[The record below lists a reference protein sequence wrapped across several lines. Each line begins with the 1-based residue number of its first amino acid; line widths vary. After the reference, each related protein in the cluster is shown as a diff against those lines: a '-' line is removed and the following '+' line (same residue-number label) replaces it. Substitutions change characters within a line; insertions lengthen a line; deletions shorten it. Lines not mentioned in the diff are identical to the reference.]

1 MIINERLK
9 KVLYSGIVFSFIAH
23 FFGIINIIKNY
34 DNIAVK
40 NGYGASLIYGRWFLK
55 LLADFNWKLLGSWN
69 LQFFNNV
76 IALGILTISA
86 YLFIIIFDIKENKYI
101 VLSTGLFL
109 TFPTVTS
116 IIFFP
121 YISIYYSISILFIFL
136 GVFLNN
142 KYKLGWI
149 LTIVFTTLSLGIYQ
163 ANFSIMV
170 SLNLLILI
178 QQILKN
184 NYSFQ
189 RNVKLVIKYIIILLI
204 SIFIYFI
211 ILKTTLFLSGEKL
224 LNYDGLNLT
233 SALSFSNIFK
243 LIFRTYK
250 EVLFLPFNNVYGLS
264 PSLLLSICIF
274 CILFFDTILFIKLL
288 SNTDILKNKVL
299 SILIFITYPIA
310 IDLPVVMVSGT
321 RIYTLMVYSFI
332 FIFIMP
338 IVFLNEFNNTKSFM
352 ISILKKMVFILLSLS
367 IYGYSYFSNVN
378 YTAMYY
384 TTMQTQNYLNQ
395 IVLQIKMQKGF
406 NENMRWIFV
415 GNIRDQLIF
424 NPWAEGCLYGGN
436 LSNYY
441 NDYSRVGWIEHYLG
455 YYPPVSYLEDYEK
468 ENDIDIIKKMPLYPN
483 DGSIKII
490 NNYVIVKFS
499 EI

>member
-1 MIINERLK
+1 MIMNKRLK

-23 FFGIINIIKNY
+23 FFGIINVIKNY

-55 LLADFNWKLLGSWN
+55 FLADFNWKLLDSWN
-69 LQFFNNV
+69 LQFFNNI
-76 IALGILTISA
+76 IALGILTIAA
-86 YLFIIIFDIKENKYI
+86 YLFIIIFDIKKNKYI

-116 IIFFP
+116 MIFFP

-136 GVFLNN
+136 GVFLNK

-189 RNVKLVIKYIIILLI
+189 KNIKLITKCIIILLL
-204 SIFIYFI
+204 SILVYFI
-211 ILKTTLFLSGEKL
+211 ILKTTLFFSGEKL
-224 LNYDGLNLT
+224 LNYDGLDLT
-233 SALSFSNIFK
+233 SALSFSNILR
-243 LIFRTYK
+243 LIKRTYK

-264 PSLLLSICIF
+264 PSLLLSICIYG
-274 CILFFDTILFIKLL
+274 IIFFDIILFIKLL
-288 SNTDILKNKVL
+288 SNTNILRNKII
-299 SILIFITYPIA
+299 SILIFITFPIS

-332 FIFIMP
+332 FIFIIP
-338 IVFLNEFNNTKSFM
+338 IVFLNEINDVKNFM
-352 ISILKKMVFILLSLS
+352 ICISNKIVCLLLILS

-406 NENMRWIFV
+406 NEKMRWVFV

-424 NPWAEGCLYGGN
+424 NPWADGCIYGGN
-436 LSNYY
+436 LSQYY
-441 NDYSRVGWIEHYLG
+441 NEYSRVGWIEHYLG
-455 YYPPVSYLEDYEK
+455 YYPPVSYLDDYKKYNGIE
-468 ENDIDIIKKMPLYPN
+468 IIKNMPLYPN

-490 NNYVIVKFS
+490 GNFVVVKFS
-499 EI
+499 DI